1 MKKQLLLLWILS
13 IQYGTSF
20 PQFPF
25 DKISHSLP
33 RELSPDF
40 TNDSSDNTKDSKDS
54 IIIDKDPELVKGL
67 EKAFL
72 SSFGLSEK
80 PKVNKSHVRIHPYM
94 YQLYNQKVKENL
106 GLSEVSGSKR
116 ESRASSKFPSSA
128 LLANTVRSF
137 THTESPEDQF
147 HPEHKMLFRF
157 DVSSIPARE
166 LLEGAELRINSSPL
180 PPMPKMNEKGYS
192 ETSSSAQVIRR
203 KWSKKELIYLTRINV
218 YDIIRPSRGSHDSI
232 RKLIDTS
239 VIDARM
245 NSTASLD
252 VSPALK
258 RWLSKPQTNYGLLVE
273 VTPLKP
279 ESTAIKG
286 ASHVRLRR
294 NINQDDIS
302 WSNQE
307 PLLIVRT
314 DDTKL
319 ARREKRSPPSSS
331 NRKPHCRKNNMYVDF
346 KKLNWDSWIVAPSG
360 FDAFLCNG
368 DCPNP
373 LAKHMN
379 ATNHAVYQSIIH
391 SRHPNLVPPPCCVP
405 ITYSAISMMYLD
417 SDKEVVLKTY
427 EDMVVESCGC
437 R

>member
-1 MKKQLLLLWILS
+1 LNRMSKQLLLLWILS
-13 IQYGTSF
+13 IQYGTSLT
-20 PQFPF
+20 QFPY
-25 DKISHSLP
+25 DKIRHSLP
-33 RELSPDF
+33 KEPSPDF
-40 TNDSSDNTKDSKDS
+40 TNDSSDNAKDSKDS

-80 PKVNKSHVRIHPYM
+80 PKVNKSH
-94 YQLYNQKVKENL
+94 L
-106 GLSEVSGSKR
+106 
-116 ESRASSKFPSSA
+116 

-137 THTESPEDQF
+137 THTESPEDKF
-147 HPEHKMLFRF
+147 HPEHKMVFHF

-166 LLEGAELRINSSPL
+166 LLQGAELRINSSPL
-180 PPMPKMNEKGYS
+180 PSMPKMNEASDS
-192 ETSSSAQVIRR
+192 ETSSSEQVIRR
-203 KWSKKELIYLTRINV
+203 KWSKKELNYLTRINV
-218 YDIIRPSRGSHDSI
+218 YDIVRPSRGSRDSI
-232 RKLIDTS
+232 HKLIDTS
-239 VIDARM
+239 IIDPRM

-258 RWLSKPQTNYGLLVE
+258 RWLSKPQTNYGLYVE

-279 ESTAIKG
+279 GSTAIKG

-294 NINQDDIS
+294 SINQDDIS
-302 WSNQE
+302 WSDQE

-391 SRHPNLVPPPCCVP
+391 SRYPNLVPAPCCVP